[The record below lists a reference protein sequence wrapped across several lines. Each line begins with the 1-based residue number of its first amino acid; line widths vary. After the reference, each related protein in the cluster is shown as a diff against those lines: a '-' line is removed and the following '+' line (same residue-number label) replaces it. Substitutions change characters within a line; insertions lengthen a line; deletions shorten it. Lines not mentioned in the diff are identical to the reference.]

1 MGPPPPAAPGHHR
14 ARPCPCR
21 SLMARSARASMT
33 RLRRWFLRR
42 IAVGVPVGGVYLSIL
57 SVYMFFITFT
67 CPVGLLAAVGRLPAT
82 LPRDRRGPSR
92 TVAAP
97 PRRAKSIGHDTA
109 AEKDMDYDGKCMHA
123 TANAHGDPQQR
134 SRRRLRPIP
143 HRSAPASPRHG
154 SRRSDGG
161 TRLDDSWR
169 PPEEGRLRG
178 YGQAWVTRAK
188 REVLALKAA
197 RTMRSRASRHRHEKE
212 GL

>member
-1 MGPPPPAAPGHHR
+1 MCAVAE
-14 ARPCPCR
+14 
-21 SLMARSARASMT
+21 T
-33 RLRRWFLRR
+33 RLCVCLHDTPPTLVPSPHRGRGARWRR
-42 IAVGVPVGGVYLSIL
+42 IAEHIKCIHVFHHFYVPSRAPGGRWAPSGDV
-57 SVYMFFITFT
+57 
-67 CPVGLLAAVGRLPAT
+67 AARSPL
-82 LPRDRRGPSR
+82 GPSR

-178 YGQAWVTRAK
+178 YGQAWVARAK

-197 RTMRSRASRHRHEKE
+197 RTTRSHASRHRHEKE
-212 GL
+212 GM